1 MGDCSVE
8 LVYKEKKRT
17 VFLGLPL
24 CFVTYNI
31 YDEKINIKSGFLS
44 TTEDD
49 AYMYKVQDVRL
60 TKSLME
66 RIFRL
71 GTITCFTGDRT
82 HPELKLVHI
91 RKASAIKEYLISA
104 SEEARRKRR
113 TMHTLDIDHAAD
125 IMDDS
130 DDDLDFDN

>member
-1 MGDCSVE
+1 ME
-8 LVYKEKKRT
+8 LIFKEKKRT
-17 VFLGLPL
+17 KFLGLPW

-31 YDEKINIKSGFLS
+31 FDEKINIKSGFLT

-66 RIFRL
+66 HIFLL
-71 GTITCFTGDRT
+71 GTIICFTGDKT

-91 RKASAIKEYLISA
+91 RKSKEIKEYLITA
-104 SEEARRKRR
+104 SEEASRKRR
-113 TMHTLDIDHAAD
+113 TMHTLDIGDNAETD
-125 IMDDS
+125 LDDS
-130 DDDLDFDN
+130 DDDLDIDN